1 MRKIREQ
8 GLSIPLP
15 DSIITCNGGDEY
27 YRRKD
32 TDNYFKTNF
41 NRAFMEKDVNHEK
54 REWVK
59 KVSNGWDGDVIRQDI
74 KKTISNIAILPDF
87 TDLIKTI
94 AKNYVPEGKT
104 SEKYKIAG
112 KFLEEILNSNINEE
126 QIRHY
131 LEGVAKPIYDS
142 KITQKEKDDYKWG
155 IREFAYKLNQK
166 KQEVQRFHI
175 LESPT
180 NQCTWNYGD
189 GISLQ
194 SRLEQMNPIPKY
206 YASLRQ
212 DGNLGFHIALSKESQ
227 GSSNADLA
235 SVGHV
240 SDKIADSLHH
250 KGIAFTIKAVEED
263 GESMTV
269 KGEKAPSIRI
279 LPLMDL
285 DKYHDVQRKVKK
297 ITENNLNDLVI
308 VSGDGKNDLKMLN
321 LFNYIDGSDITV
333 INNFEMPEIIEKL
346 KKIPA
351 IAIFVDNGNY
361 RKAKGKTPVL
371 DPLGIKDHEMF
382 FNFDGN
388 VRFIHVDPGNPQ
400 KPQNLL
406 EATLVAIKEYSKRN
420 PEFRNNLPKELK
432 EKIDNLNYDYPTDPV
447 NAQKTITKWIERD
460 KKDKENKQNKQK
472 DIPDKTDVKPNNNW
486 NPTNEST
493 QEFASTKK
501 EEPAK
506 KLKTNTIEELST
518 DNKFTKTVKK
528 FFKNFKKKRMI
539 IASTLILAAG
549 ATITIALLKNKQK
562 IDSNNYKERFN
573 LFLQRA
579 KTCSV

>member
-1 MRKIREQ
+1 
-8 GLSIPLP
+8 
-15 DSIITCNGGDEY
+15 
-27 YRRKD
+27 
-32 TDNYFKTNF
+32 
-41 NRAFMEKDVNHEK
+41 ME
-54 REWVK
+54 
-59 KVSNGWDGDVIRQDI
+59 
-74 KKTISNIAILPDF
+74 
-87 TDLIKTI
+87 
-94 AKNYVPEGKT
+94 
-104 SEKYKIAG
+104 
-112 KFLEEILNSNINEE
+112 
-126 QIRHY
+126 
-131 LEGVAKPIYDS
+131 
-142 KITQKEKDDYKWG
+142 
-155 IREFAYKLNQK
+155 
-166 KQEVQRFHI
+166 
-175 LESPT
+175 
-180 NQCTWNYGD
+180 
-189 GISLQ
+189 
-194 SRLEQMNPIPKY
+194 
-206 YASLRQ
+206 
-212 DGNLGFHIALSKESQ
+212 
-227 GSSNADLA
+227 
-235 SVGHV
+235 
-240 SDKIADSLHH
+240 
-250 KGIAFTIKAVEED
+250 
-263 GESMTV
+263 
-269 KGEKAPSIRI
+269 
-279 LPLMDL
+279 
-285 DKYHDVQRKVKK
+285 
-297 ITENNLNDLVI
+297 
-308 VSGDGKNDLKMLN
+308 NDLKMLN
-321 LFNYIDGSDITV
+321 LFNYIDGSAGTV

-382 FNFDGN
+382 LNFDGN

-493 QEFASTKK
+493 QEFASTIK

-506 KLKTNTIEELST
+506 KLKTTTIEELST